1 MSDTRE
7 QWLAERRK
15 GIGGSDISAIL
26 GVSKYR
32 TPLDVWFD
40 KTGRDAPDA
49 SDANEAMRW
58 GTLLEDVVAREWSA
72 RTGHPIQRMNA
83 ILRHPDNPVVLG
95 SIDRAIVAP
104 GSRARVNRATGH
116 VVGAEGVLEVKTA
129 SAHAADQW
137 EDETGPTIPVYYAA
151 QGLWYLGISGL
162 PWAEFAVLVGGQRML
177 TRRLERDDETIR
189 FMFAKAAEWWQRHV
203 VGDVMP
209 EPVNEADVLRLYPR
223 DSGRSIEAD
232 AYTRH
237 QIARLREVRGH
248 LKALEAEAEVLTE
261 VLKVAMTD
269 ATTITLEGAPAVT
282 WKASKDRAVTDW
294 QNVAQDLAERFN
306 IPPDVHAAAVAARTA
321 TTPGSRRFLLKE
333 QKV

>member
-1 MSDTRE
+1 MDRE
-7 QWLAERRK
+7 QWLRERRK
-15 GIGGSDISAIL
+15 GLGGSDISAVL
-26 GVSKYR
+26 GLSKWA
-32 TPLDVWFD
+32 TPLDVWLN
-40 KTGRDAPDA
+40 KTGRAPPDA
-49 SDANEAMRW
+49 NEPNEAMRW
-58 GTLLEDVVAREWSA
+58 GTLLEDVVAREWA
-72 RTGHPIQRMNA
+72 ERTGNTIQRMNA
-83 ILRHPDNPVVLG
+83 ILRHPDNPVLLG

-116 VVGAEGVLEVKTA
+116 VAGAEGVLEVKTA

-189 FMFAKAAEWWQRHV
+189 YMFARATEWWQRHV

-209 EPVNEADVLRLYPR
+209 EPVNEADVLKLWPR

-232 AYTRH
+232 ANMRH

-282 WKASKDRAVTDW
+282 WKASKDRATTDW
-294 QNVAQDLAERFN
+294 QGVGQELCERYAVD
-306 IPPDVHAAAVAARTA
+306 PEVHAGIVAAHTA